1 MISRYDEWWP
11 VYAHPR
17 SSKTSSLWFQTYL
30 KNFSQIGSRCQVGVK
45 IEHSSNQHLDII
57 VGTCLGPSGLKVGKI
72 ANEPT
77 RLDGLEPG
85 EPVNFQKGLIRPVI
99 LLMLQKS
106 GDHLLRLVVYPIIY
120 KVLYIV
126 WDFWTINRMWRCY
139 DILQGDPAWFD
150 VDFLATLSDVCQR
163 KSRAFKIQMIA
174 NENLCSG

>member
-72 ANEPT
+72 ANDPWTNEVGWT
-77 RLDGLEPG
+77 WTWWTSELSKRFDSTSNTLDASEIRRS
-85 EPVNFQKGLIRPVI
+85 PVEVGCL
-99 LLMLQKS
+99 S
-106 GDHLLRLVVYPIIY
+106 HY
-120 KVLYIV
+120 
-126 WDFWTINRMWRCY
+126 
-139 DILQGDPAWFD
+139 LQGFIHRLGFLNHQPYVEMLWYSQWYSPRWSCLIWCWF
-150 VDFLATLSDVCQR
+150 FSYTFRCLP
-163 KSRAFKIQMIA
+163 KKI
-174 NENLCSG
+174 